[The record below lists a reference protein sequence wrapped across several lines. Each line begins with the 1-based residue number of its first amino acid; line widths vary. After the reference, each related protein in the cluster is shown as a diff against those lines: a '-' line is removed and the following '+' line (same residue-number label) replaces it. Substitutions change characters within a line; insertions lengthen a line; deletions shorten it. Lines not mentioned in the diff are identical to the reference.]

1 MTASLVRLRVRGPDL
16 ILILLLGL
24 GVDVVV
30 VVALVVAVVDR
41 AVVVT
46 VTRKFSDRIQYSEK

>member
-1 MTASLVRLRVRGPDL
+1 MASLVRLRVRGPD
-16 ILILLLGL
+16 LILLLGL

>member
-1 MTASLVRLRVRGPDL
+1 MRLRVRGLGL
-16 ILILLLGL
+16 IRRLGL

-46 VTRKFSDRIQYSEK
+46 VTRKLSERIQDDSE

>member
-16 ILILLLGL
+16 IRRLGL
-24 GVDVVV
+24 GVDVVVV
-30 VVALVVAVVDR
+30 VVALVVAVVDS

-46 VTRKFSDRIQYSEK
+46 VTRKLSERIQDSE

>member
-1 MTASLVRLRVRGPDL
+1 MTASLVRWAVRGL
-16 ILILLLGL
+16 GLILLLLDL

-30 VVALVVAVVDR
+30 VVARVVAVVDS

-46 VTRKFSDRIQYSEK
+46 VTRKLSERIQDSE

>member
-1 MTASLVRLRVRGPDL
+1 MTASLVRFRVRGPD
-16 ILILLLGL
+16 LILLLGL

-30 VVALVVAVVDR
+30 VVALVVAVVDS

-46 VTRKFSDRIQYSEK
+46 VTRKLSERIQDDSE